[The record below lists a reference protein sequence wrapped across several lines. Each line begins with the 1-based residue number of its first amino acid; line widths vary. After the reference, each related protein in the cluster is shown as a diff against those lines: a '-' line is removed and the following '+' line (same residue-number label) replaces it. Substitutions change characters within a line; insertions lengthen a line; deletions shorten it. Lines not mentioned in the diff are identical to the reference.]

1 MKKGLHFLYLCFYCA
16 VVVRGLRH
24 YRANM
29 AMSVSITMYTINF
42 FVFVYVYLELY
53 NVINSLL
60 FVVLLA
66 LLGLTSGFVAQR
78 YFERRLVYGEV
89 TAAYKDTPR
98 YMQRIYGIFGVVV
111 LLGSFVGLI
120 GLYLL
125 VNWLRSSVL

>member
-1 MKKGLHFLYLCFYCA
+1 MKKALHFLYLCFYCA
-16 VVVRGLRH
+16 ILVRGLRH

-29 AMSVSITMYTINF
+29 AMSVSVTMYTLNVSVLI
-42 FVFVYVYLELY
+42 YVYFELY
-53 NVINSLL
+53 NVINNLI
-60 FVVLLA
+60 FVALLA
-66 LLGLTSGFVAQR
+66 LLGLTAGFAAQR

-89 TAAYKDTPR
+89 TAAFKDTPR

-125 VNWLRSSVL
+125 VNWLKS